1 VKIQDLKIPTA
12 SLPQALALGVCLL
25 TLGCGESAKPVRK
38 DVDSARRQS
47 PEPFIQS
54 TALNALRTSS
64 PGAPLFESLS
74 VEQTGVAF
82 VNPLLIDHPL
92 NALNGSG
99 FVCGG
104 VCIGD
109 INGDGRPDLYL
120 ISGSGRNRLYLQSG
134 DVQFTDATDATGVDG
149 GEAWGA
155 GGALVDIDNDGDL
168 DIYVCNYDSP
178 NQLYINDG
186 IGGRFM
192 ESARQYGLDVVDS
205 SLMPTFA
212 DFDNDGHLDL
222 FLLTNRYYRPE
233 GRPNRPPV
241 GFQGGKPHILPEF
254 QKYYGLRQVG
264 PGNYTADT
272 CGRPDYLFRN
282 NGNGTFSNVTARAG
296 IREPGHGLSA
306 TWWDYNNDG
315 WLDLYVGN
323 DFTDPDHL
331 YRNNKDG
338 TFLDVIV
345 DTLPITSWSTMGA
358 DCADLNNDGRLD
370 FMSADMAATTHYK
383 AKITSGDMGDR
394 RWFLENAWPRQ
405 TMRNTVFLNTGTDR
419 FQEVGFMT
427 GLAATDWTWAVKL
440 ADFDNDSRVDVFVT
454 NGSSR
459 MATDADFPVNPGM
472 LIGRT
477 EWDLWKDKPT
487 LKEQNLAFRNE
498 GNLRFSNQST
508 PWGLDHVGMSYSAAC
523 GDLDGDG
530 DLDLVVAN
538 LDEPVAVYRN
548 RGHDQ
553 HRIVIELRGTAS
565 NRSGIG
571 AVVRL
576 HTASDG
582 PQIRQMNPATGFLSS
597 NEPVIHFGLGK
608 SAAIDKLSVSWPS
621 GRIQEFEGLVSDQ
634 RYVITE
640 PGDDTLA
647 ATPKGS
653 AAPPQFTDVAHE
665 TGLRFEHRETRFDDY
680 ARQPLLPGKH
690 SQLGGGMAWG
700 DADGDGDEDL
710 FVSGAAGQAGRL
722 FLRQPNGRFTL
733 SALATRVFEAD
744 KAFED
749 MAPLWFDSDSDG
761 DMDLLVTSG
770 SVEGEETDPKLEDRL
785 YLNDGKGGFR
795 RASADVFPG
804 ARISSGVAVAGDM
817 DGDGDL
823 DLFIGGRVV
832 PGRYPETPESRL
844 LRNEGGVFSD
854 VTDTL
859 APGLKRVGLVTGALW
874 SDANGDGALDLLI
887 TCEWGPVYC
896 FINTS
901 GVLQNQTRE
910 SGLAD
915 RTGWWNS
922 ITGAD
927 VDQDGD
933 IDFFV
938 GNVGL
943 NTKYGEPSASKPAV
957 LFHGDME
964 GKGVRRIVEAKP
976 HSLGLV
982 PVRGRSH
989 TASAMPFV
997 AEKFPTYRSFASAS
1011 LAAIYT
1017 EKQLGEALRLEA
1029 VHFESGLLMND
1040 GHGRFAWRSIPRLA
1054 QSSPG
1059 FGVVATEIDGDGR
1072 VDIQM
1077 VQNLYSREPETG
1089 LWRGGIGVTLIG
1101 GQTGFHL
1108 AEADQ
1113 TGLVVAGDAKGL
1125 TVADLNLDGWPDFA
1139 ITQNNGPL
1147 LAFQNRGNPGVKPL
1161 SIRLAGPI
1169 GNPTG
1174 IGSRVRVSHADGTT
1188 QTAEIYGG
1196 SGYLSQ
1202 STATLFFGRAKSP
1215 ITSVQTRWP
1224 DGRVTTTS
1232 LSAGQDQLIIPPSP
1246 ESVSE
1251 K

>member
-1 VKIQDLKIPTA
+1 MKSQDFKVPPGTL
-12 SLPQALALGVCLL
+12 QQVLALGICLL
-25 TLGCGESAKPVRK
+25 TFGCGESATSGRT
-38 DVDSARRQS
+38 DVDTVHKA
-47 PEPFIQS
+47 
-54 TALNALRTSS
+54 S
-64 PGAPLFESLS
+64 PGPLIRSTGLSPSEVTRPDAPLFESLS
-74 VEQTGVAF
+74 AEQTGVAF

-99 FVCGG
+99 FACGG

-134 DVQFTDATDATGVDG
+134 DVQFTDATAATGVDG

-168 DIYVCNYDSP
+168 DIYVCNYDSA
-178 NQLYINDG
+178 NQLYINNG
-186 IGGRFM
+186 AGARFT
-192 ESARQYGLDVVDS
+192 ESARKYGLDVVDS

-222 FLLTNRYYRPE
+222 FLLTHRYYRPG
-233 GRPNRPPV
+233 GRPTRPPV
-241 GFQGGKPHILPEF
+241 GFQSGKPYILPEF
-254 QKYYGLRQVG
+254 EKYYCLRQVG

-282 NGNGTFSNVTARAG
+282 NGNGTFSNVTAQAG

-331 YRNNKDG
+331 YRNNHDG
-338 TFLDVIV
+338 TFRDVTAE
-345 DTLPITSWSTMGA
+345 TLPYTSWSSMGA

-383 AKITSGDMGDR
+383 AKVTMGDMGDR

-405 TMRNTVFLNTGTDR
+405 AMRNTVFLNTGTDR
-419 FQEVGFMT
+419 FQEVAFLT
-427 GLAATDWTWAVKL
+427 GLAGTDWTWAVKL
-440 ADFDNDSRVDVFVT
+440 ADFDNDTRVDVFVT

-459 MATDADFPVNPGM
+459 MTTDADSPVNPGM

-477 EWDLWKDKPT
+477 EWDIWKDKPA

-498 GNLRFSNQST
+498 GDLRFSNQST
-508 PWGLDHVGMSYSAAC
+508 AWGLDHVGISYSAAH

-538 LDEPVAVYRN
+538 LDEPVSIYRN
-548 RGHDQ
+548 RGRDQ
-553 HRIVIELRGTAS
+553 HRVTIELRGTSS
-565 NRSGIG
+565 NRAGIG

-576 HTASDG
+576 QTASDG

-597 NEPVIHFGLGK
+597 NEPIIHFGLGASTTIK
-608 SAAIDKLSVSWPS
+608 KLSVSWPS
-621 GRIQEFEGLVSDQ
+621 GRIQEFESLASDR

-640 PGDDTLA
+640 PTAEKLPDPSKNSTAL
-647 ATPKGS
+647 T
-653 AAPPQFTDVAHE
+653 QFTEVANE
-665 TGLRFEHRETRFDDY
+665 TGLRFEHHETPFDDY

-710 FVSGAAGQAGRL
+710 YVSGAAGQAGRL
-722 FLRQPNGRFTL
+722 FLRQPNGRFIV
-733 SALATRVFEAD
+733 SAQANRLFEGD

-749 MAPLWFDSDSDG
+749 MAPLWFDAESDG
-761 DMDLLVTSG
+761 DLDLLVTSG

-785 YLNDGKGGFR
+785 YLNDGKGGFQ
-795 RASADVFPG
+795 RAPANVFPS
-804 ARISSGVAVAGDM
+804 ARISSGVAVTGDM

-823 DLFIGGRVV
+823 DLFIGGRVI

-844 LRNEGGVFSD
+844 LRNDNGVFAD
-854 VTDTL
+854 VTDTI
-859 APGLKRVGLVTGALW
+859 APGLRRVGLVTGALW
-874 SDANGDGALDLLI
+874 SDTNGDGTLDLLI
-887 TCEWGPVYC
+887 TCEWGPVLC
-896 FINTS
+896 FINTD
-901 GVLQNQTRE
+901 GVLQNQTRAA
-910 SGLAD
+910 GLSD

-933 IDFFV
+933 IDYFV

-943 NTKYGEPSASKPAV
+943 NTKYGEPTESKPAV

-964 GKGVRRIVEAKP
+964 GKGIKRIVEAKP
-976 HSLGLV
+976 DSLGLV
-982 PVRGRSH
+982 PVRGRSCS
-989 TASAMPFV
+989 ALAMPFV
-997 AEKFPTYRSFASAS
+997 GAKFPTYRSFASAS
-1011 LAAIYT
+1011 LPAIYT

-1029 VHFESGLLMND
+1029 VHFESGLLIND
-1040 GHGRFAWRSIPRLA
+1040 GHGRFEWRSIPRLA

-1072 VDIQM
+1072 VDVLM

-1101 GQTGFHL
+1101 DQTGFHL
-1108 AEADQ
+1108 AEPDQ
-1113 TGLVVAGDAKGL
+1113 TGLVIAGDAKGL

-1147 LAFQNRGNPGVKPL
+1147 LAFRNRGTPGVKPL

-1169 GNPTG
+1169 GNTAG
-1174 IGSRVRVSHADGTT
+1174 IGSRVSVSHADGTT

-1202 STATLFFGRAKSP
+1202 STATLFFGRANSP
-1215 ITSVQTRWP
+1215 ITSVKTRWP
-1224 DGRVTTTS
+1224 DGLQTTTS
-1232 LSAGQDQLIIPPSP
+1232 LSAEQDPLIIHHEPPSP
-1246 ESVSE
+1246 
-1251 K
+1251 